1 MTAAR
6 PESRGGGEGGGARHA
21 ALVAAGILLS
31 RVFGYVRQ
39 RVMAHYI
46 GNSGAAADAI
56 GAALKIPN
64 VIRNLLGEGTL
75 LASFI
80 PVYAA
85 LNEREDKRP
94 ARALAGTILGLLLLA
109 SGVLAVLGVLFA
121 PAITTAVAAGFDE
134 PRRRLTIGLV
144 RVLFPMTGLMVV
156 SAWCLGVLNT
166 HRRFFLP
173 YAAPVLWNVA
183 GVVALV
189 AAGSWLTAPAL
200 PLDQQLSRLAFA
212 LAWGLVA
219 GSVIQVVV
227 QLPACWRVLHG
238 IPLGADVG
246 VFGVRDVLTAWVPV
260 VLGMGVAQISAFVD
274 TQLGS
279 LAGPSGVSSLTYA
292 QLIQI
297 LPISLFGTSVAAVSL
312 PDLSRDAAGATPNDQ
327 LRARIAIAFRRIT
340 FFIVPS
346 SVLFAAFGPS
356 LIAALYQTGRFTR
369 ADSVEVGGVLAA
381 YGIGLLGQA
390 CVKLFASG
398 FYALRDTRT
407 PVKIAAFSVVL
418 SSTLAYLLMR
428 RYGVAGIALGSSV
441 GAWVNVV
448 LHLKDLDARIGTVMR
463 GADWRGFGISLA
475 AAAAAGGA
483 GALAASALSGATPL
497 GAHPI
502 PLAVVTVGIF
512 GVVYVSLALLLR
524 HPDALRLWTSLR

>member
-1 MTAAR
+1 MAR
-6 PESRGGGEGGGARHA
+6 EDVPPYPSGGRHA
-21 ALVAAGILLS
+21 VLVAAGILLS

-46 GNSGAAADAI
+46 GNAGAAADAI

-64 VIRNLLGEGTL
+64 IIRNLLGEGTL

-85 LNEREDKRP
+85 LNEREDKGP

-109 SGVLAVLGVLFA
+109 SGILAVLGVVFA

-134 PRRRLTIGLV
+134 SRRHLTIALV
-144 RVLFPMTGLMVV
+144 RILFPMTGLMVV

-173 YAAPVLWNVA
+173 YAAPVIWNVA
-183 GVVALV
+183 GIAALVVAGTWLV
-189 AAGSWLTAPAL
+189 SPQL
-200 PLDQQLSRLAFA
+200 PLEEQLSRLAVA

-219 GSVIQVVV
+219 GSVLQVLI
-227 QLPACWRVLHG
+227 QLPACWRALHG
-238 IPLGADVG
+238 IPLGANVA
-246 VFGVRDVLTAWVPV
+246 VFGVRDVLTAWLPV
-260 VLGMGVAQISAFVD
+260 VLGMGVTQISAFVD

-292 QLIQI
+292 QLIQ
-297 LPISLFGTSVAAVSL
+297 LVPISLFGTSVAAVSL
-312 PDLSRDAAGATPNDQ
+312 PDLSRDAAGQTPNDQ
-327 LRARIAIAFRRIT
+327 LRARIGVAFRRIT

-346 SVLFAAFGPS
+346 SVLFAAFGPQ
-356 LIAALYQTGRFTR
+356 LIAALYQTGRFTP

-381 YGIGLLGQA
+381 YGIGLMGQA

-418 SSTLAYLLMR
+418 SSGLAYLFMR
-428 RYGVAGIALGSSV
+428 RFGVAGIALGSAIGS
-441 GAWVNVV
+441 WVNVV
-448 LHLKDLDARIGTVMR
+448 LHLKDLDARIGKVMR
-463 GADWRGFGISLA
+463 GADWRGFGVTLA
-475 AAAAAGGA
+475 AAAGAGGA
-483 GALAASALSGATPL
+483 ALLAARVVAGW
-497 GAHPI
+497 HPI
-502 PLAVVTVGIF
+502 PLVVATVAIF
-512 GVVYVSLALLLR
+512 GVSYVGLTLALQ
-524 HPDALRLWTSLR
+524 HPDAHRLWKLLR

>member
-1 MTAAR
+1 MAREDGTAT
-6 PESRGGGEGGGARHA
+6 GGGRHA
-21 ALVAAGILLS
+21 ARVASGILLS

-46 GNSGAAADAI
+46 GNSGPAADAI

-85 LNEREDKRP
+85 LNEREDKGP
-94 ARALAGTILGLLLLA
+94 ARALAGTVLGLLLLA

-134 PRRRLTIGLV
+134 SRRRLTIALV

-173 YAAPVLWNVA
+173 YAAPVVWNVVGIAALA
-183 GVVALV
+183 GAGAWLV
-189 AAGSWLTAPAL
+189 SPQL
-200 PLDQQLSRLAFA
+200 PLDEQLARLAFA
-212 LAWGLVA
+212 LAWGLVG
-219 GSVIQVVV
+219 GSVVQVLI

-238 IPLGADVG
+238 IPLGFDPAVP
-246 VFGVRDVLTAWVPV
+246 GVRSVLTAWMPV

-292 QLIQI
+292 QLIQ
-297 LPISLFGTSVAAVSL
+297 LVPISMFGTSVAAVSL
-312 PDLSRDAAGATPNDQ
+312 PELSRDASGGGAAPNDQ
-327 LRARIAIAFRRIT
+327 LRARIAVAFRRIT
-340 FFIVPS
+340 FFTVPS
-346 SVLFAAFGPS
+346 SLLFAAFGPL
-356 LIAALYQTGRFTR
+356 LIAALYQTGRFTH
-369 ADSVEVGGVLAA
+369 ADSLEVGGVLAA

-407 PVKIAAFSVVL
+407 PVKIAAFSVAL
-418 SSTLAYLLMR
+418 SSVLAYVLMR

-463 GADWRGFGISLA
+463 GVDWRGFVVSLA
-475 AAAAAGGA
+475 AAGVACGA
-483 GALAASALSGATPL
+483 GLLGVSAASGLR
-497 GAHPI
+497 PI
-502 PLAVVTVGIF
+502 PLAAVAIAIF
-512 GVVYVSLALLLR
+512 GVVYAGLTVLLR
-524 HPDALRLWTSLR
+524 HPDALRLWKFLR